1 MKTFNFWCIIL
12 NRNNL
17 IHRNYRKEYTM
28 NITIKDVAK
37 AANVSV
43 ATVSRVLNK
52 KNNVSDEAAAAVNRA
67 VEELGYAPNFLGRD
81 LRKSE
86 TKRILAIIAST
97 EQSFYSEV
105 LRGMQDAAYA
115 EGYDVLIATTRDDP
129 EHEMHLLGMLFSK
142 SVDGAVLLAPKLDSA
157 TISALAKKYNLAMC
171 LERLDGCEILCVT
184 IDNERAGYD
193 ATSYLIGK
201 GRRRIGL
208 ITTKVRSQSSI
219 DREKGYRKALAD
231 AGIPIDDTLI
241 YYGDYDA
248 DTGTRGCEMLMSLAD
263 PPTAVFSISDTISIG
278 AMTYAIQ
285 HGIAVGSDVLFIGF
299 DNIAYSHMFIPRLS
313 TVEQPCYLQGK
324 TVIEKLICNIK
335 SDTPDNSTYMLP
347 HSLILRASTGD

>member
-1 MKTFNFWCIIL
+1 MSIV
-12 NRNNL
+12 
-17 IHRNYRKEYTM
+17 

-52 KNNVSDEAAAAVNRA
+52 KTNVSEEAVQAVNRA
-67 VEELGYAPNFLGRD
+67 VEELGYSPNFLGRD

-105 LRGMQDAAYA
+105 LRGMQDAAYS

-142 SVDGAVLLAPKLDSA
+142 AVDGAVLLAPKQDNA
-157 TISALAKKYNLAMC
+157 TVLGLAKKYHLALC
-171 LERLDGCEILCVT
+171 LERMEGCDILCVT
-184 IDNERAGYD
+184 VDNERAGFD

-201 GRRRIGL
+201 GCRRIGL
-208 ITTKVRSQSSI
+208 ITTHIRSQSSI
-219 DREKGYRKALAD
+219 DRERGYGRALEN
-231 AGIPIDDTLI
+231 AGIDIDESLI
-241 YYGDYDA
+241 YYGDYGV
-248 DTGTRGCEMLMSLAD
+248 DTGTRGCEQLMRLAKKPD
-263 PPTAVFSISDTISIG
+263 AIFSISVTIAIG

-285 HGIAVGSDVLFIGF
+285 NDIKVGKEMLFFGF
-299 DNIAYSHMFIPRLS
+299 DNIAYSHIFAPRLS
-313 TVEQPCYLQGK
+313 TVEQPCYMQGK
-324 TVIEKLICNIK
+324 LVIEKLVSNMK
-335 SDTPDNSTYMLP
+335 SHIPDKGLYLLP
-347 HSLILRASTGD
+347 HSLVLRESTGD